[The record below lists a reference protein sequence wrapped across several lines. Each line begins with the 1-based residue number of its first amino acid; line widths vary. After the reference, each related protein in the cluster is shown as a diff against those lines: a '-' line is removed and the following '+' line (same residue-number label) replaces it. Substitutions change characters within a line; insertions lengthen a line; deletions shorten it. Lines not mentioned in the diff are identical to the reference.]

1 MNLED
6 ELEEVRRLIKEGFG
20 YNEAIEKVMSYRL
33 SDNSKQSVQVL
44 NTISIIADNEDIDNN
59 EIYDTETG
67 LTKRDLI

>member
-20 YNEAIEKVMSYRL
+20 YNKAIEKVKSYRL